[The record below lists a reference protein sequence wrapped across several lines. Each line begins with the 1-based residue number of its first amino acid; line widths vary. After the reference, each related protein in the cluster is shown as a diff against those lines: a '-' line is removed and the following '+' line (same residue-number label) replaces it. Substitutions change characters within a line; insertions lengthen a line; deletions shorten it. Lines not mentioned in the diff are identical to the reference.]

1 MDFLLQDM
9 MHGPFWI
16 AVLLIIFVNIILS
29 GDNAVVIAM
38 ACLTLPPRQR
48 LWGMILGAGV
58 AVLLRVI
65 FTLVI
70 AQAMTYPYLKLVGGA
85 LLFYVAI
92 KLVTEDADGDDEG
105 VEGAQTLWRAVRIV
119 AIADIVMSLDN
130 VIAIAAS
137 AESAAAQVDLA
148 HAMAIKSTL
157 IIFGLATSV
166 PLIIAGSAILMLLLD
181 RYRVLVWGGGALL
194 GWIAGDVMAADSA
207 LNDWFSEPVL
217 HQLHIWGGPVG
228 GIFVI
233 GMGYVL
239 VGKHRRLILD
249 EILAGVALLIW
260 IVVDRVNDNLFG
272 GANPDL
278 LKIWSVRGA
287 VFAVMIVAYA
297 IARSQWHIE
306 QEKV

>member
-1 MDFLLQDM
+1 MA
-9 MHGPFWI
+9 HGPFWVG
-16 AVLLIIFVNIILS
+16 VLQIILVNIILS

-38 ACLTLPPRQR
+38 ACLKLPPKQR
-48 LWGMILGAGV
+48 MWGMILGAAV
-58 AVLLRVI
+58 AVLLRVV

-70 AQAMTYPYLKLVGGA
+70 AQAMTYPYLKLIGGV

-92 KLVTEDADGDDEG
+92 KLVAEDAGGEDAD
-105 VEGAQTLWRAVRIV
+105 VESAHNLWRAVQIV

-194 GWIAGDVMAADSA
+194 GWIAGDVMAADPA
-207 LNDWFSEPVL
+207 LGGWFTESVL
-217 HQLHIWGGPVG
+217 HQLDIWGGPVG
-228 GIFVI
+228 GCFVL
-233 GMGYVL
+233 GVGYFL
-239 VGKHRRLILD
+239 VGRHRRLMLD
-249 EILAGVALLIW
+249 EILAGVALLLW
-260 IVVDRVNDNLFG
+260 VAADRMNQSLFG

-278 LKIWSVRGA
+278 VKIWSVRGA
-287 VFAVMIVAYA
+287 VFAVMVVGYA
-297 IARSQWHIE
+297 IARNQWHIE